1 MLNFGGGQVGPV
13 PFEGSYSVDGNCT
26 FNSRLVVP
34 VSTALSHSAATESEH

>member
-26 FNSRLVVP
+26 FNSRFGGSRQYCVV
-34 VSTALSHSAATESEH
+34 A